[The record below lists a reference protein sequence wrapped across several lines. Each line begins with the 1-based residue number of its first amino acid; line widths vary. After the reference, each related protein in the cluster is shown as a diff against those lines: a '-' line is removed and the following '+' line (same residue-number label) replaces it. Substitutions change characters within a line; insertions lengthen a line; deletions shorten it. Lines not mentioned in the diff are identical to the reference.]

1 MMMMTMHS
9 IRETKLE
16 VKKAKRK
23 DFYKILGVTQSAN
36 DAEIKKA
43 YKKLAL
49 KFHPDRHASK
59 TEEERAQAEA
69 SFKDIGEAYAI
80 LSDPQKRQRYDSG
93 VDLEDLESD
102 FGGGGGMGGMGVDP
116 SQIFQVR
123 RRVPRAL
130 GIRQP
135 VLISCARV
143 RRCSSAA
150 AWAAWAAAWAAWVAA
165 WVAAWAATDMAAGT
179 ARAAIG
185 TISARAACVRDGG
198 VHITKMETA
207 RRRVS
212 QEHWP
217 LARP

>member
-1 MMMMTMHS
+1 MTDVAIINS

-23 DFYKILGVTQSAN
+23 DFYKILGVTQSAT

-59 TEEERAQAEA
+59 TEEERAKAEA

-102 FGGGGGMGGMGVDP
+102 FGGAGMGGMGVDP

-123 RRVPRAL
+123 SCWRWRVGS
-130 GIRQP
+130 GI
-135 VLISCARV
+135 C
-143 RRCSSAA
+143 
-150 AWAAWAAAWAAWVAA
+150 
-165 WVAAWAATDMAAGT
+165 
-179 ARAAIG
+179 
-185 TISARAACVRDGG
+185 
-198 VHITKMETA
+198 
-207 RRRVS
+207 
-212 QEHWP
+212 
-217 LARP
+217 